1 MYSARLSKGC
11 RPRLF
16 FEEPFYTLSQNFMVV
31 NYEDPFH
38 YFVLTYRL
46 FRRFGS
52 VITHSI
58 EARLYTLLTG
68 DWNPQVDNRTSAL
81 KPGDINLATNQGSA
95 FSHPQEA
102 KSPLPRFLI
111 VCNSSPIV
119 INCQDEFA
127 VLLPHLD
134 IHPRGL
140 RMTEDIG

>member
-1 MYSARLSKGC
+1 
-11 RPRLF
+11 
-16 FEEPFYTLSQNFMVV
+16 MVV

-38 YFVLTYRL
+38 SFALTYRL
-46 FRRFGS
+46 IRLYWS
-52 VITHSI
+52 IITHSI
-58 EARLYTLLTG
+58 EARLYTLSIR
-68 DWNPQVDNRTSAL
+68 DWNPQGDNRTLAL
-81 KPGDINLATNQGSA
+81 KPGDINIAPNQGSA

-119 INCQDEFA
+119 INRQDEFA